1 MNFPA
6 ALTKMLLLVQ
16 KLGLLQGPEPEVDPE
31 AAVPVQVARYQNL
44 DWAKIMVVF
53 SLASAIDI
61 ALLSVQVHSHL
72 PVIFYFL
79 DLAILLAFTCFFTS
93 KSVHSNCPLVAHV
106 LERFGIFF
114 GVTAFFI
121 SITIP
126 FPAVWFKCVAWFI
139 YAISWL
145 VIFFCNSFV
154 SALTPIKNESTT
166 T

>member
-1 MNFPA
+1 MNFTA
-6 ALTKMLLLVQ
+6 ALTKILLLVQ
-16 KLGLLQGPEPEVDPE
+16 KLSPFQGPEPEVDPE

-44 DWAKIMVVF
+44 DWAKIIVVF

-61 ALLSVQVHSHL
+61 ALLSVQIHSQKL
-72 PVIFYFL
+72 PVVFYFL
-79 DLAILLAFTCFFTS
+79 ELTILLAFSCFFTS

-126 FPAVWFKCVAWFI
+126 FPAVWFKCIACFI

-154 SALTPIKNESTT
+154 FA
-166 T
+166 